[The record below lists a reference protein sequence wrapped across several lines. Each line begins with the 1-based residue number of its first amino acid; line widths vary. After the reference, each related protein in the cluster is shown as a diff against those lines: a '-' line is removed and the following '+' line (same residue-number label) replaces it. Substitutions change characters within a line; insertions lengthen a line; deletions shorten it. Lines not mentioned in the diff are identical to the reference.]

1 MIRAGLL
8 LLNEL
13 AKAIWQLIFK
23 NYVLKRRREILK
35 QNQIFKNR
43 IVSSGR
49 FDVRLGAESV
59 GVESSGRLVES
70 GGGSPAELRTGA
82 KHQGDE
88 RNEFDDGRHWRLSE
102 KTFAGFFTRR
112 PSAANSALLYDVR
125 TFRRRSRDR
134 LRRSA
139 SRYAIIQ
146 PRLCPHSACCRSDI
160 YRKLSSHWVSK
171 KKLPSH
177 RHSFHLNPTRRS
189 SVVFFFSNKA
199 LYLN

>member
-1 MIRAGLL
+1 MFYSALSRNHSRYDSCGAFAFKRASKGNLAIELL
-8 LLNEL
+8 KLRFETE
-13 AKAIWQLIFK
+13 
-23 NYVLKRRREILK
+23 KRNTLK

-43 IVSSGR
+43 IVSTGR
-49 FDVRLGAESV
+49 PDVRLGAESV

-102 KTFAGFFTRR
+102 KTFAGFSTRR

-160 YRKLSSHWVSK
+160 YRKLSSYWVSK
-171 KKLPSH
+171 KNSLLIVILSI
-177 RHSFHLNPTRRS
+177 
-189 SVVFFFSNKA
+189 
-199 LYLN
+199 